1 MLKKLRPIISLVLL
15 ACALA
20 IGIYYLVAHRS
31 LLKQLAHIH
40 PAVVALVLILYTI
53 MFGALYVI
61 LAASLR
67 LCRQKLGAMENA
79 KLNAH
84 SLLINFFIP
93 GQAGPA
99 YRGAYLYKRHQLR
112 VKNYVIVTLLYYV
125 FYAVVSVFL
134 LLVAKLP
141 WWQTLGAL
149 VVVAALG
156 LIAIRKYSARTKVR
170 TDSLNLNPANISYLF
185 LATILQAVVQ
195 ITIYAVELH
204 SANSHISMSQ
214 ILTYTGAANLALFV
228 ALTPGAIGIRESFL
242 IFTEHL
248 HHISSANIIFA
259 NVIDRSVYLVF
270 LLILAAITAAWHVRN
285 KLKLRKISPIK
296 SGLAKPNR

>member
-1 MLKKLRPIISLVLL
+1 
-15 ACALA
+15 
-20 IGIYYLVAHRS
+20 
-31 LLKQLAHIH
+31 
-40 PAVVALVLILYTI
+40 
-53 MFGALYVI
+53 
-61 LAASLR
+61 
-67 LCRQKLGAMENA
+67 MENA
-79 KLNAH
+79 KLNVH

-112 VKNYVIVTLLYYV
+112 IKNYVIVTLLYYV

-134 LLVAKLP
+134 LLVARLP

-149 VVVAALG
+149 MVVTALG
-156 LIAIRKYSARTKVR
+156 LLAIRKYSARTKVR
-170 TDSLNLNPANISYLF
+170 TDSLDFNPVNISYLF

-195 ITIYAVELH
+195 VTIYAVELH
-204 SANSHISMSQ
+204 SANSHIAMSQ
-214 ILTYTGAANLALFV
+214 IITYTGAANLALFV

-259 NVIDRSVYLVF
+259 NVIDRSVYLAF
-270 LLILAAITAAWHVRN
+270 LLILAAMIAAWHVRN
-285 KLKLRKISPIK
+285 KLRLRKLASVK
-296 SGLAKPNR
+296 SAIGKA